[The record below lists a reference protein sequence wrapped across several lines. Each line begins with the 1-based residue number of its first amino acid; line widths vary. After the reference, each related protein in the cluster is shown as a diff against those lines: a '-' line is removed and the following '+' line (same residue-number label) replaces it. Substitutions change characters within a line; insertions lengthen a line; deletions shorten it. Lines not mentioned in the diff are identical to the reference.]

1 MIIKKIFF
9 SFFILNINFFV
20 LSQNST
26 LSPYSHFGFG
36 KDLSVKT
43 FENRQMGGVSVYA
56 DSTSFSFNNPSSL
69 GKLDFIQYNT
79 ENFYFMARTSLVKD
93 ERLIDRFDV
102 VFGEYFKGVETLKL
116 EDVLEHLSVPKEW
129 LQKMLDKHFTKDEIE
144 EIKSLGGFDELMKT
158 LEQRLKEQK
167 KRHQG
172 GNKWI
177 GTAGKSPFGA
187 YGYNPEGIRIGQHE
201 RGQGKA
207 VKVWD
212 KRVFRD
218 FDDTRELD
226 TRGMQ
231 VALKRLRQWA
241 RTGIDEELDIDNT
254 ISHTAKNGYLDIKTR
269 KEREN
274 AIKILLFLDVGGSM
288 DDYIKQVEN
297 LFSAA
302 KNVFK
307 NLNFFY
313 FHNCLYEGVW
323 KSNVRRWK
331 EQFSTTEIFRTYGK
345 EYKCIFVGDASMSPY
360 EILVEGG
367 GNEHFNQETGQ
378 VWLERAIA
386 QWPSNV
392 WINPTK
398 KEHWNYSQSTHIIKE
413 IFSNRMVPLSI
424 KGIEEATKILSKTN

>member
-1 MIIKKIFF
+1 
-9 SFFILNINFFV
+9 
-20 LSQNST
+20 
-26 LSPYSHFGFG
+26 
-36 KDLSVKT
+36 
-43 FENRQMGGVSVYA
+43 
-56 DSTSFSFNNPSSL
+56 
-69 GKLDFIQYNT
+69 
-79 ENFYFMARTSLVKD
+79 
-93 ERLIDRFDV
+93 
-102 VFGEYFKGVETLKL
+102 
-116 EDVLEHLSVPKEW
+116 
-129 LQKMLDKHFTKDEIE
+129 
-144 EIKSLGGFDELMKT
+144 MKT
-158 LEQRLKEQK
+158 LEQRLKEQE

-187 YGYNPEGIRIGQHE
+187 YGYNPEGIRIGQDR

-241 RTGIDEELDIDNT
+241 RTGIEEELDLDET
-254 ISHTAKNGYLDIKTR
+254 ITHSAKNGYLDVKTR
-269 KEREN
+269 QEREN
-274 AIKILLFLDVGGSM
+274 SIKILLFLDVGGSM

-307 NLNFFY
+307 NLKFFY

-323 KSNVRRWK
+323 KNNSRRWK
-331 EQFSTTEIFRTYGK
+331 EQFSTREIFRTYGK

-367 GNEHFNQETGQ
+367 ANEHFNQETGQ

-392 WINPTK
+392 WINPTQ
-398 KEHWNYSQSTHIIKE
+398 EQYWNYSQSTNIIKE
-413 IFSNRMVPLSI
+413 IFSNKMVPLSI
-424 KGIEEATKILSKTN
+424 KGIEEATKILSKK

>member
-1 MIIKKIFF
+1 MFLDFFFKLKNSRIPVSLNEFF
-9 SFFILNINFFV
+9 SFLEA
-20 LSQNST
+20 L
-26 LSPYSHFGFG
+26 
-36 KDLSVKT
+36 
-43 FENRQMGGVSVYA
+43 
-56 DSTSFSFNNPSSL
+56 
-69 GKLDFIQYNT
+69 KLDFIEYDMNK
-79 ENFYFMARTSLVKD
+79 FYYLARASLIKD
-93 ERLIDRFDV
+93 ERLIDRFDL
-102 VFGEYFKGVETLKL
+102 VFGEYFKGIDSIELDDILKSF
-116 EDVLEHLSVPKEW
+116 DVPKEW
-129 LQKMLDKHFTKDEIE
+129 LQKMLDKHFTKEEMD
-144 EIKSLGGFDELMKT
+144 EIKSLGGFDKLIKT
-158 LEQRLKEQK
+158 LEQRLKEQE

-226 TRGMQ
+226 TRGLQ

-241 RTGIDEELDIDNT
+241 RTGIEEELDIDET
-254 ISHTAKNGYLDIKTR
+254 IGQTAKNGYLDIKTR
-269 KEREN
+269 QEREN
-274 AIKILLFLDVGGSM
+274 SIKILIFFDVGGSM
-288 DDYIKQVEN
+288 DDYVGQVEN

-313 FHNCLYEGVW
+313 FHNCLYESVW
-323 KSNVRRWK
+323 KNNSRRWK
-331 EQFSTTEIFRTYGK
+331 EQFSTSEIFRTYGK

-360 EILVEGG
+360 EIIVPGG
-367 GNEHFNQETGQ
+367 ANEYFNQESGQ
-378 VWLERAIA
+378 VWLERAIT

-392 WINPTK
+392 WINPTLEK
-398 KEHWNYSQSTHIIKE
+398 YWNYSQSTSIIKE
-413 IFSNRMVPLSI
+413 IFSNRMVPLSV
-424 KGIEEATKILSKTN
+424 KGIEEGTKILSKK